1 MENGKRCYPNAAGGR
16 AAGSADAGTF
26 PPAGQRRTAGGGAHG
41 GNHGRRAAAAPY
53 LPHPYAATRPSAR
66 TAPREPESCLEKKEK
81 AGGLGGLF
89 QDQEQLFLLMLAVL
103 LIKNGAQMEIVLALL
118 YIAM

>member
-1 MENGKRCYPNAAGGR
+1 MVNDVIRMQQEAEQRVQQMRERSRLLVSGGLPEGGRTAETMAAGR
-16 AAGSADAGTF
+16 PRPRTF
-26 PPAGQRRTAGGGAHG
+26 PIHTQPPG
-41 GNHGRRAAAAPY
+41 P
-53 LPHPYAATRPSAR
+53 PPEPP
-66 TAPREPESCLEKKEK
+66 PREPESCLEKKEK
-81 AGGLGGLF
+81 AGGLVGLF

>member
-1 MENGKRCYPNAAGGR
+1 MAAGR
-16 AAGSADAGTF
+16 PRPRTF
-26 PPAGQRRTAGGGAHG
+26 PIHTQPPG
-41 GNHGRRAAAAPY
+41 P
-53 LPHPYAATRPSAR
+53 PPEPP
-66 TAPREPESCLEKKEK
+66 PREPESCLEKKEK

>member
-1 MENGKRCYPNAAGGR
+1 MLSECSRRPSSGFSRCGNVPACWSAAGC
-16 AAGSADAGTF
+16 
-26 PPAGQRRTAGGGAHG
+26 RRGGA
-41 GNHGRRAAAAPY
+41 RRKPWPPAAAAPY
-53 LPHPYAATRPSAR
+53 LPHPYAATTRPSAR
-66 TAPREPESCLEKKEK
+66 TAPQGTGKLSGEEGKGR
-81 AGGLGGLF
+81 GLGGLF

>member
-1 MENGKRCYPNAAGGR
+1 LGG
-16 AAGSADAGTF
+16 GG
-26 PPAGQRRTAGGGAHG
+26 GGGAAGEPG
-41 GNHGRRAAAAPY
+41 GAGGP
-53 LPHPYAATRPSAR
+53 RPR
-66 TAPREPESCLEKKEK
+66 TFPIHTQPPPGPPPEPPPREPESCLEKKEK

>member
-1 MENGKRCYPNAAGGR
+1 MAAGR
-16 AAGSADAGTF
+16 PRPRTF
-26 PPAGQRRTAGGGAHG
+26 PSIRSHHPALRPNRPQGTGKLSGEEGK
-41 GNHGRRAAAAPY
+41 GR
-53 LPHPYAATRPSAR
+53 
-66 TAPREPESCLEKKEK
+66 
-81 AGGLGGLF
+81 GLGGLF

>member
-1 MENGKRCYPNAAGGR
+1 MLSECSRRPSSGFSRCGNVPACWSAAGC
-16 AAGSADAGTF
+16 
-26 PPAGQRRTAGGGAHG
+26 RRGGARRKPWPPG
-41 GNHGRRAAAAPY
+41 GRGPVPSPSIRSH
-53 LPHPYAATRPSAR
+53 HPALRR

>member
-1 MENGKRCYPNAAGGR
+1 MLSECSRRPSSGFSRCGNVPACWSAAGC
-16 AAGSADAGTF
+16 
-26 PPAGQRRTAGGGAHG
+26 RRGAHG

-53 LPHPYAATRPSAR
+53 LPHPYAATTRPSAEPP
-66 TAPREPESCLEKKEK
+66 PREPESCLEKKEK

>member
-1 MENGKRCYPNAAGGR
+1 MVNDVIRMQQEAEQRVQQMRERSRLLVSGVLPEGGRTAETMAAGR
-16 AAGSADAGTF
+16 PRPRTF
-26 PPAGQRRTAGGGAHG
+26 PIHTQPPPG
-41 GNHGRRAAAAPY
+41 P
-53 LPHPYAATRPSAR
+53 PPEPP
-66 TAPREPESCLEKKEK
+66 PREPESCLEKKEK

>member
-1 MENGKRCYPNAAGGR
+1 MVNYVIRMQQEAEQRVQQMRERSRLLVSGGL
-16 AAGSADAGTF
+16 
-26 PPAGQRRTAGGGAHG
+26 PAGGGTAETMAA
-41 GNHGRRAAAAPY
+41 GRP
-53 LPHPYAATRPSAR
+53 RPR
-66 TAPREPESCLEKKEK
+66 TFPIHTQPPPGPPPEPPPREPESCLEKKEK

-103 LIKNGAQMEIVLALL
+103 LIKYGAQMEIVLALL

>member
-1 MENGKRCYPNAAGGR
+1 MLSECSRRPSSGFSRCGNVPACWSAADCPEGGRTAETMAAGR
-16 AAGSADAGTF
+16 PRPRTF
-26 PPAGQRRTAGGGAHG
+26 PIHTQPPG
-41 GNHGRRAAAAPY
+41 P
-53 LPHPYAATRPSAR
+53 PPEPP
-66 TAPREPESCLEKKEK
+66 PREPESCLEKKEK